1 MTFTVSDLL
10 LADDVLAEL
19 NDALANSGVVAAV
32 DQCIAEAV
40 ALVDSYTS
48 AYTIAD
54 DRIKGWVRPV
64 ALFKAFS
71 ITGQGKSPQ
80 GYKDAYE
87 AALAE
92 LKDVRDGKFPYAPAT
107 TVATSSTGAWGSQT
121 RLAMPGDA
129 TT

>member
-32 DQCIAEAV
+32 EQCIAEAV
-40 ALVDSYTS
+40 SVVTSYTS
-48 AYTIAD
+48 SYTIDD
-54 DRIKGWVRPV
+54 DRLKGWVRPI

-107 TVATSSTGAWGSQT
+107 ATATAATGAWGSQT
-121 RLAMPGDA
+121 RIAMLGDPTA
-129 TT
+129 